1 MNAIPPKTRSRPNH
15 SAKRSSSPSP
25 FISSRMRVCGP
36 THGPT
41 NASAS
46 LIDVDFSA
54 QITQS
59 ADPISAAVRAIDGAP
74 SAKSPIGLVQRSPPD
89 RTAS

>member
-1 MNAIPPKTRSRPNH
+1 MPPKIRSRPNH

-25 FISSRMRVCGP
+25 FISSRMRVRGP

-41 NASAS
+41 SARASP
-46 LIDVDFSA
+46 IDVDFSA
-54 QITQS
+54 QTTQS
-59 ADPISAAVRAIDGAP
+59 AGPISSDVRAIDGAS
-74 SAKSPIGLVQRSPPD
+74 SAKSPCGLVQRRPPA